1 MKCTSAAA
9 NAASAGDFGKLVV
22 EVLGKTHYN
31 RGVFSRLGA
40 PVFCRIGNCVSYTT
54 KASGRMREYMH
65 FVRKRQNERVKI
77 IKNGKLSAGMK

>member
-31 RGVFSRLGA
+31 RGVFSRLDT
-40 PVFCRIGNCVSYTT
+40 PVF
-54 KASGRMREYMH
+54 
-65 FVRKRQNERVKI
+65 
-77 IKNGKLSAGMK
+77 LL